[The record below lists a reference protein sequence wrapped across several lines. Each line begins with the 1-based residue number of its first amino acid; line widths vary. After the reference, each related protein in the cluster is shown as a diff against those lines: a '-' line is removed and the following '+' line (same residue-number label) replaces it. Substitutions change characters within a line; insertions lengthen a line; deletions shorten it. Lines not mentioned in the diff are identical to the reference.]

1 MREAYIVGAVR
12 TPVGKNKGDLSRIRP
27 DDLAALSLNALVQRA
42 GVDPVQ
48 IEDVV
53 LGCVTQHREQG
64 WNLAR
69 VAVLAAGW
77 PIDVPGV
84 SVNRMCGS
92 SQQALHFAAQAVA
105 SGAHDLIVAA
115 GVESMS
121 RVPISSDGESVS
133 DFVTEHY
140 KMIPQGLSADLI
152 ADKWD
157 LSRQEIDEFSLES
170 HRKAV
175 AAMDAGYF
183 DREIA
188 PVQTVDAEGKPVTV
202 TRDQGPR
209 RDTTLEKLAGLKPVF
224 REGGKITAASSS
236 QISDGAAAILVASE
250 QKAQELGL
258 RPRARIVAMSLAGVD
273 PTIMLTGPIP
283 ATRKVLQKAGLKMQ
297 EMDLVEI
304 NEAFASVVLAWQKE
318 MDFDPKKTNVNGG
331 AIALGH
337 PLGASGAKLMTTL
350 LHELERQ
357 GLRYGLQT
365 MCIGFGQGIA
375 TIIERV

>member
-1 MREAYIVGAVR
+1 MQEAYIVGAVR
-12 TPVGKNKGDLSRIRP
+12 TPVGKNKGDLSRLRP
-27 DDLAALSLNALVQRA
+27 DDLAAQCLNALVERT
-42 GVDPVQ
+42 GIDPVQ
-48 IEDVV
+48 VEDVV
-53 LGCVTQHREQG
+53 MGCVTQHREQG
-64 WNLAR
+64 WNIAR
-69 VAVLAAGW
+69 VSVLAAGW

-92 SQQALHFAAQAVA
+92 SQQSLHFAAQAVA
-105 SGAHDLIVAA
+105 SGTHELIVAA
-115 GVESMS
+115 GVENMS

-133 DFVTEHY
+133 DFISEHY
-140 KMIPQGLSADLI
+140 KLIPQGLSADFI

-157 LSRQEIDEFSLES
+157 LSRQEIDEFSLDS

-175 AAMDAGYF
+175 AAQDAGYF

-188 PVQTVDAEGKPVTV
+188 PVKTVDAEGKPVV
-202 TRDQGPR
+202 VSRDQGPR
-209 RDTTLEKLAGLKPVF
+209 RETSLEKLASLKAIF
-224 REGGKITAASSS
+224 RQNGKITAGSAS
-236 QISDGAAAILVASE
+236 QISDGAAALLVASE
-250 QKAQELGL
+250 SKARELGL
-258 RPRARIVAMSLAGVD
+258 RPRARVVAMALSGVD

-283 ATRKVLQKAGLKMQ
+283 ATRKVLAKAGMKMQ
-297 EMDLVEI
+297 DIDIVEI
-304 NEAFASVVLAWQKE
+304 NEAFASVVLAWQRE

-350 LHELERQ
+350 LHEMERQ